1 MQAAKFLQKRLIMM
15 FQRKARQAFPMLNI
29 ILLATVAAI
38 IVYFLLKHFR
48 DTAEQVSQEPIEYR

>member
-1 MQAAKFLQKRLIMM
+1 M

-38 IVYFLLKHFR
+38 CVYFILKHFR
-48 DTAEQVSQEPIEYR
+48 DTADQVTQEPTEYR